1 MSRIKLFSFA
11 LVALMVSCS
20 FARAERGTGTGTKLL
35 FLGSNDNGKRVA
47 VAVGQAIEITLQTIG
62 PQQYGAP
69 KISSHVVRYESVA
82 LKMPPNPGG
91 ATQVLRFQAVARGE
105 ATIQLISINPE
116 NVFAV
121 TLEVGPAT
129 AHDSPPPMPDQANT
143 AAWAD
148 AWTNLLNDARQSFV
162 PSRPKMTSA
171 EVELVIANPGSSQDT
186 VTLIVLNSTGEPLA
200 QVSKFVQTGNCSHV
214 VFTFPNG
221 GLALSPGQVYYVRL
235 IGGDL
240 FGWKYTEGGYK
251 NGAASFNGKPLLPE
265 GNGNFLF
272 RTYAEDRKG
281 EGKAHTCVMPV
292 FRN

>member
-1 MSRIKLFSFA
+1 MRRMRLFLSG
-11 LVALMVSCS
+11 LVVLVVSCC
-20 FARAERGTGTGTKLL
+20 FARAERAAGTDTNLL
-35 FLGSNDNGKRVA
+35 SLGSNNNGKRVT

-69 KISSHVVRYESVA
+69 KISSEAVRYESVA

-91 ATQVLRFQAVARGE
+91 TTRVLRFHAVAEGE

-121 TLEVGPAT
+121 TVEVGPAT
-129 AHDSPPPMPDQANT
+129 AHVYPPPAPDQANT
-143 AAWAD
+143 AAWAN

-162 PSRPKMTSA
+162 PSRPKMISA
-171 EVELVIANPGSSQDT
+171 EVELVVANPGPSQDG
-186 VTLIVLNSTGEPLA
+186 VTLIVLKSTGKPLV
-200 QVSKFVQTGNCSHV
+200 QVSKLVQTANCSHV
-214 VFTFPNG
+214 VFTFPKG

-251 NGAASFNGKPLLPE
+251 NGAASFNGKPLLPDR
-265 GNGNFLF
+265 NTNFLF
-272 RTYAEDRKG
+272 RTYAHD
-281 EGKAHTCVMPV
+281 
-292 FRN
+292 